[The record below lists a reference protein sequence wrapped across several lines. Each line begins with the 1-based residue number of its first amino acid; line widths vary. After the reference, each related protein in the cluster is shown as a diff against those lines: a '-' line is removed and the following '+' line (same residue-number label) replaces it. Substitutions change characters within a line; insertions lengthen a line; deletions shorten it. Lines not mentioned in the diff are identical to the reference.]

1 MPTHDILDN
10 REGILLEHVRNLLL
24 NSVSAKFAV
33 GYFFT
38 SGLAPLMN
46 EVQNLKELKI
56 LIGNISS
63 KRTLE
68 QLAEA
73 YMNLVTAKQ
82 EFNKQLFMNPSKRK
96 HAVSKTKEG
105 LRTCLSLIDKTDNNE
120 RMIRILKELISK
132 SKLKIRIYT
141 SGRLHSKAYIF
152 DYPESHHDKGNAIVG
167 SSNLSLGGLSDNTE
181 LNALIPGIGNHEKIF

>member
-1 MPTHDILDN
+1 MPSQDIIDN
-10 REGILLEHVRNLLL
+10 QEEILLDHVKGLLR

-38 SGLAPLMN
+38 SGLAPLME

-63 KRTLE
+63 KRTIE

-73 YMNLVTAKQ
+73 HMNLLTAKQ

-96 HAVSKTKEG
+96 DAVSETKNAI
-105 LRTCLSLIDKTDNNE
+105 RTSLSLIDQTDSNE
-120 RMIRILKELISK
+120 QMIRILKELISK
-132 SKLKIRIYT
+132 IRT
-141 SGRLHSKAYIF
+141 F
-152 DYPESHHDKGNAIVG
+152 
-167 SSNLSLGGLSDNTE
+167 
-181 LNALIPGIGNHEKIF
+181 